1 MFRIY
6 LVEISNS
13 MKRNHRKSKCL
24 NHTEGLER
32 MSNENILESIEKILT
47 QKYLLSADNM
57 VETVSLCDNLGET
70 LASMEIPE
78 KEFYVRI
85 LQHLRLFNNS
95 EFIFA
100 SNRMEKALKSYQKLQ
115 LAISETQT
123 EFPDLYSRWRY
134 DIERVV
140 LRIDARIQEAR
151 ALLAVAEND
160 VVQAEVLYV
169 ETINRYSNELQLEQ
183 AESDYNHYFDSLSNI
198 FHTTGQLY
206 KLRGKNTNQRSELYQ
221 ALRNLKKAQFLGQA
235 NLEPILDEIREEIVT
250 ITLSRIESQA
260 EALFNQG
267 LVESEAE
274 KYNKAKNSYQKSAQL
289 YRSISHIRK
298 SFEYELQEQIQFS
311 SYYEATAKDLMIHD
325 DNEQAALQFSYA
337 SQTLQ
342 KVLDKLPSE
351 ALQANFEPQIIY
363 FQAMQLF
370 CQAVTEY
377 DNMIPEA
384 IEHFEEAQQKLE
396 TAKTKA
402 EELQNAPLLKS
413 CVDALNK
420 LNSYQEI
427 AGLMFQSNED

>member
-1 MFRIY
+1 MFRI
-6 LVEISNS
+6 LFLEISNL
-13 MKRNHRKSKCL
+13 MKRNHRESKCL

-32 MSNENILESIEKILT
+32 MSNENVLERIEKILT

-70 LASMEIPE
+70 LASMDIPV

-85 LQHLRLFNNS
+85 LQHLRLFYNS
-95 EFIFA
+95 EFVFI
-100 SNRMEKALKSYQKLQ
+100 SNRMKKALKSYQKLQ
-115 LAISETQT
+115 IAISETQT

-134 DIERVV
+134 DIERLV
-140 LRIDARIQEAR
+140 LRIDARIQETR
-151 ALLAVAEND
+151 AQIAISEND

-183 AESDYNHYFDSLSNI
+183 AQSDYNHYFNSLSNI
-198 FHTTGQLY
+198 FQTTGQLY
-206 KLRGKNTNQRSELYQ
+206 RLRGKNTNNRSELYQ
-221 ALRNLKKAQFLGQA
+221 ALRNLKKAQFLGYT
-235 NLEPILDEIREEIVT
+235 NLKPILDETREDIIT
-250 ITLSRIESQA
+250 ITLDRIEKQA
-260 EALFNQG
+260 EGLFNLG
-267 LVESEAE
+267 LGESEAE
-274 KYNKAKNSYQKSAQL
+274 RFSTAKDSYQKSAQL

-342 KVLDKLPSE
+342 KVLEKLPSE

-384 IEHFEEAQQKLE
+384 IEHFEEAQRKLD

-402 EELQNAPLLKS
+402 EELENVPLLKS
-413 CVDALNK
+413 CGDALNK

-427 AGLMFQSNED
+427 AGLMFQADED